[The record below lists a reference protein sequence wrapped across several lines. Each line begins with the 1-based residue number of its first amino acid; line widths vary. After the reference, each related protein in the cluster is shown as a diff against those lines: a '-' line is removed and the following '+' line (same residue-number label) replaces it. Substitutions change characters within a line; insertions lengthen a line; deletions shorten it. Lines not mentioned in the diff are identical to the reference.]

1 MHLSYR
7 NSEIHPA
14 TEGGG
19 IASIA
24 HVFTDAHSSLVFA
37 YCEIRDGSSFWC
49 NKTEDRASAELYL
62 MFGMHPARRWLEA
75 VASIPAQLRIAALQK
90 TGETAAESTGGA
102 A

>member
-14 TEGGG
+14 IEGGG

-24 HVFTDAHSSLVFA
+24 HVFTDTHSTFVFA
-37 YCEIRDGSSFWC
+37 YCEMRDGSSFWC
-49 NKTEDRASAELYL
+49 NKTEDRSSAALNL
-62 MFGMHPARRWLEA
+62 MFGMHPAGQWLEA
-75 VASIPAQLRIAALQK
+75 VARIPAQLRIAALQK
-90 TGETAAESTGGA
+90 TGGA

>member
-24 HVFTDAHSSLVFA
+24 HVFTDAHSGLVFA
-37 YCEIRDGSSFWC
+37 YCEMRDGSSFWC
-49 NKTEDRASAELYL
+49 NKTEDRATAALNL
-62 MFGMHPARRWLEA
+62 MFGMHPAGRWLEA
-75 VASIPAQLRIAALQK
+75 VASIPPQLRIAALQK
-90 TGETAAESTGGA
+90 TGGA

>member
-24 HVFTDAHSSLVFA
+24 HVFTDAHSGLVFA
-37 YCEIRDGSSFWC
+37 FCEMRDGSSFWC
-49 NKTEDRASAELYL
+49 NKAEDRATAALNL
-62 MFGMHPARRWLEA
+62 MFGMHPPGRWLEV

-90 TGETAAESTGGA
+90 TGGA
-102 A
+102 V

>member
-14 TEGGG
+14 TEGRG

-24 HVFTDAHSSLVFA
+24 HVFTDAYSSFVFA
-37 YCEIRDGSSFWC
+37 FCEMRDGSSFWC
-49 NKTEDRASAELYL
+49 NKSEDRATAALNL
-62 MFGMHPARRWLEA
+62 MFGMHPAGRWLEA
-75 VASIPAQLRIAALQK
+75 AATIPAQLRMAALQK
-90 TGETAAESTGGA
+90 TGGA